1 MLEGGD
7 EIKKDEQPENTKT
20 GPAESIKESID
31 TINPS
36 KSTKKVKPRCP
47 MPVRKPREPKPEYK
61 RRQINTN
68 GIRLDKLTFGTLRR
82 YQYFFGL
89 DKQKDKP
96 FIDNREQL
104 LEAVEEHFANELKV
118 NPVDI
123 IYRFLSTKKDPDQGL
138 PAGDYF
144 LRGPKTR
151 MARKET

>member
-1 MLEGGD
+1 
-7 EIKKDEQPENTKT
+7 
-20 GPAESIKESID
+20 
-31 TINPS
+31 
-36 KSTKKVKPRCP
+36 VKPP
-47 MPVRKPREPKPEYK
+47 YK

-68 GIRLDKLTFGTLRR
+68 GIKFDKLSFGTLRR

-89 DKQKDKP
+89 DKKKDAP

-104 LEAVEEHFANELKV
+104 LEAVEEHFANELQV

-138 PAGDYF
+138 PQDNYF

-151 MARKET
+151 MARNNP